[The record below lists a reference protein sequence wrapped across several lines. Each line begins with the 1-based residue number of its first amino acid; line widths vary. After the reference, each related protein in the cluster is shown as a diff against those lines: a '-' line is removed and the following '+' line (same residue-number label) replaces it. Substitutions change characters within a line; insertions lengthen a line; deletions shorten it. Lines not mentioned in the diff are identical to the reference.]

1 MTVYKKDACGEAKV
15 NVLPVA
21 ANFDGVIAGGSTEWE
36 KNSEVAEGGELV
48 NYLRG
53 RKLCGVLEEG
63 LTATVFRKSNGDG
76 TYEAVAEGAVV
87 GYGHQ
92 FPRDGGD
99 DVFGRAREWCSI
111 AKTVGQAE
119 PCGMLQQ

>member
-36 KNSEVAEGGELV
+36 KNGEVAEGGELV

-53 RKLCGVLEEG
+53 RKLALWC
-63 LTATVFRKSNGDG
+63 FRGG
-76 TYEAVAEGAVV
+76 TNSHRV
-87 GYGHQ
+87 
-92 FPRDGGD
+92 
-99 DVFGRAREWCSI
+99 
-111 AKTVGQAE
+111 
-119 PCGMLQQ
+119 